1 MIHRFLINISLTTK
15 TKADTVKLAEVID
28 QLVEERGLD
37 KGTLGTIVCE
47 GMLAAYKKRYPDL
60 PLHVEVDK
68 KTGEMAVLIEKA
80 VVNTVDDED
89 TQISLRKA
97 RAIEEDVETGQTV
110 KVPFDGKIG
119 RIEILRAKQVIANS
133 IRRIEASAIYE
144 EFKQKEG
151 TIVTGTIHKVE
162 RGGATV
168 KIGDTLAFLP
178 KSLTIPDEKIIP
190 GYSIRALLKE
200 VLVEPRNDNQLIL
213 DRASEKF
220 LQRLFELEIP
230 EVFEKLVEIKKI
242 VRIPGY
248 KSKVAV
254 VSHDKNIDP
263 VGTCVG
269 INGARIKPILKE
281 LNSEKVDVITWSDS
295 QEILIRDSLKPARIN
310 RVELVDDKNAN
321 VWLDEDQRSLAIG
334 KMGQNITLASRLAD
348 VNIHLMQSEPVAQR
362 PEESPMTLDLESEPE
377 TQEHSEELEE
387 L

>member
-1 MIHRFLINISLTTK
+1 MTLNFLVNGKLFNK
-15 TKADTVKLAEVID
+15 GNTVNLVEVIE

-60 PLHVEVDK
+60 NLHVEFDK
-68 KTGEMAVLIEKA
+68 KSGEMVILIEKQ
-80 VVNTVDDED
+80 VVSTVEDEE

-97 RAIEEDVETGQTV
+97 RAISEDVEVGQTV
-110 KVPFDGKIG
+110 KVPFEGKIG

-133 IRRIEASAIYE
+133 IRKIESSVVYE
-144 EFKQKEG
+144 EFKPKEG
-151 TIVTGTIHKVE
+151 AIITGIAHKIE
-162 RGGATV
+162 RGGATI

-178 KSLTIPDEKIIP
+178 NSLTIPGEKIIP
-190 GYSIRALLKE
+190 GYSVRALLKE
-200 VLVEPRNDNQLIL
+200 VLIEPRNDNQLIL
-213 DRASEKF
+213 DRTSEKF

-242 VRIPGY
+242 VRIPSY

-281 LNSEKVDVITWSDS
+281 LSSEKIDIIVWPDS
-295 QEILIRDSLKPARIN
+295 KESLIRDSLKPAKIN
-310 RVELVDDKNAN
+310 RIELVDEKNAN

-334 KMGQNITLASRLAD
+334 KMGQNITLASRMTD
-348 VNIHLMQSEPVAQR
+348 VNIHLMQSEPMAQALDQES
-362 PEESPMTLDLESEPE
+362 PVLDLDEQEIIEESERE
-377 TQEHSEELEE
+377 
-387 L
+387 